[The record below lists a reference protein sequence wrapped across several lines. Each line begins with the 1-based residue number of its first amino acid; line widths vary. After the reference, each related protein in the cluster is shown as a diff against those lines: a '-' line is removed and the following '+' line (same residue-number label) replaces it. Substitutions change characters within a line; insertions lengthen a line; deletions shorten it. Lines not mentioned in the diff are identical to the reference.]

1 MESVEGYPSQDRA
14 GSDEPPWAAAPIAE
28 TPPTDDPDHAAGA
41 SVAAAEESL
50 GLAFAEVDRV
60 REELRAIATPQDR
73 LRTRLEQAAAEAD
86 SLVTS
91 VLDSYA
97 REQTRLEAEL
107 MSLRRRDSGLKRIR
121 ETLLGI
127 GIAEVPSIRNPAEP
141 DPAAARF
148 TVVPDPD
155 PDPEP
160 EPDSPSVMAAVSTP
174 LSRVEGKKVDRDA
187 TKRTAETPHPT
198 KMVEAGPIT
207 NQDLE
212 GEDVAYEADW
222 YQVLR
227 RERSLG
233 GEPAERSPAAWE

>member
-86 SLVTS
+86 SLITS

-107 MSLRRRDSGLKRIR
+107 MSLQRRDSGLKRIR
-121 ETLLGI
+121 ETLLRI
-127 GIAEVPSIRNPAEP
+127 SIADVPGIRNPAEP

-148 TVVPDPD
+148 TVVPEPD
-155 PDPEP
+155 PDPASAP
-160 EPDSPSVMAAVSTP
+160 VMAAVSTP
-174 LSRVEGKKVDRDA
+174 LSRVEGKEVDRDA
-187 TKRTAETPHPT
+187 TKRTAETSHPT
-198 KMVEAGPIT
+198 KIVEASPIT

-227 RERSLG
+227 RERSIG